1 MENLTNCNIKDTTTL
16 IAEID
21 DAINDFKSLVT
32 ASNALINLKPETKL
46 YEKILIKISTGLK
59 SEELPFSVTQMDAFP
74 YAKLSDI
81 LRDAELTNAE
91 IAERESNSFNSK
103 CIISTWFIKD
113 FHEVDLF
120 LKSALKYIDNQMPN
134 FRQKKCIANIIK
146 RCTKNKAGTR
156 ILPTVGNLRL
166 IFGNDPNLKDLI
178 AYDHFI
184 GNTIFLKCAP
194 WHNQKYFTDSQNWAD
209 VDTSRLKIYLRENY
223 MEFVDPK
230 LEDFLIEE
238 AYIHEFNRVQQ
249 FIETLPAWDGVPRA
263 EEIFIKYLQVDDT
276 PFAREVTLNWL
287 LGAMAR
293 IYHPGCSYQNVL
305 ILHGNQGIGKSHIIE
320 KLGGAFYIALQDA
333 VDDNHAEDAVKNA
346 WIVELKELA
355 SLRKAELNRIKA
367 FVESSEATRRFA
379 YDKNTTTR
387 KRHCVFV
394 GTVNDDEFLRDQT
407 GNRRYKIL
415 HCNLPRE
422 HYIEGLT
429 DEIVKQI
436 WAEVYVKY
444 CEMFKYRFDETK
456 LQLSAEAKIESAKI
470 EQNYLQDDGL
480 LSEVKAFVDKK
491 IPPQFIWQLM
501 TKDERQ
507 KFFVEGKI
515 TFEQTEL
522 NNRARA
528 EYPKAQAQEVINQI
542 YSFLEGNNPFT
553 RKETITRA
561 GKAIDIWH
569 IYGAEQRMHIC
580 AAEVYNEYFNSDRRA
595 TIYKI
600 NELLPKLDGWTLGQR
615 FQKKDKVYTDQK
627 KVYCR
632 QQ

>member
-1 MENLTNCNIKDTTTL
+1 MENIKDTTTL

-32 ASNALINLKPETKL
+32 APNALINLKPETKL
-46 YEKILIKISTGLK
+46 YEKILIKISNGLK
-59 SEELPFSVTQMDAFP
+59 EGTLPFPVTQMDAFP

-81 LRDAELTNAE
+81 LQDAEITNAAINE
-91 IAERESNSFNSK
+91 QESDSFNSK
-103 CIISTWFIKD
+103 CIMSTWFIKD
-113 FHEVDLF
+113 CHEVDLF
-120 LKSALKYIDNQMPN
+120 LQSALKYIDNQMPN

-178 AYDHFI
+178 AYDHFV
-184 GNTIFLKCAP
+184 GNTIFLKRAP

-249 FIETLPAWDGVPRA
+249 FIETLPNWDGVPRA

-456 LQLSAEAKIESAKI
+456 LQLSAEAKIKSEEI